1 MGAEVSLLPEVNGR
15 TTMELTRLL
24 GECRVIEL
32 VVSVSTNFNALLAQ
46 FQNSVL
52 SKLIVGRGC
61 DEPESSR

>member
-32 VVSVSTNFNALLAQ
+32 VVSVSTNFNPSLSQ

-61 DEPESSR
+61 DEP